1 MVEKNPLI
9 AFDFLFLTQDTS
21 LPDEL
26 KAFEAGVV
34 AGLGEKGAGV
44 SLR

>member
-1 MVEKNPLI
+1 MFYNFVS
-9 AFDFLFLTQDTS
+9 TQDTS